1 MLPNHSPGH
10 CQSKEKS
17 DLRSLF
23 LVILAKMK
31 ICPEIKPPLTKVMDL
46 STPTPFDLLILDRAS
61 ANCFVRL
68 VFHVQKLTFQ
78 V

>member
-1 MLPNHSPGH
+1 MTVFGDLS
-10 CQSKEKS
+10 QTEKLS
-17 DLRSLF
+17 
-23 LVILAKMK
+23 
-31 ICPEIKPPLTKVMDL
+31 EIKPPLSKVMDL